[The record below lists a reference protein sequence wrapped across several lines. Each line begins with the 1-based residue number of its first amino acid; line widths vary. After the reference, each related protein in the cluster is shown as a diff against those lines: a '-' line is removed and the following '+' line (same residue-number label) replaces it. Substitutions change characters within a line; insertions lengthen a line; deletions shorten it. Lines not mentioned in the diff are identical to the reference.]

1 MSGYDSAL
9 SIFSPDGHVFQ
20 VEYASEAV
28 RRGTCAVG
36 VKGKSTVVLGCEK
49 RTTLKL
55 QDPRITPSKICKID
69 NHALL
74 AFAGLNADARI
85 LVDKARVE
93 AQSHRLTLE
102 DSVSI
107 DYLTKYVASVQ
118 QKYTQSGG
126 VRPFGVATIIAGFD
140 ANDNEPKLYQTEP
153 SGIYNAWKAHAIGR
167 SSKTVREFL
176 EKNYEEGMDDEKT
189 IKLTIKSLLEVV
201 QTGAKNIEVSVLKP
215 GDTIEKLSV
224 EEIKKYV
231 EEIETEKEAE
241 AEKKKPRSSD
251 D

>member
-28 RRGTCAVG
+28 KRGTCAVG
-36 VKGKSTVVLGCEK
+36 VKGKESVVLGCEK

-102 DSVSI
+102 DAVSI
-107 DYLTKYVASVQ
+107 EYLTKYVAGVQ

-126 VRPFGVATIIAGFD
+126 VRPFGIATIIAGFD
-140 ANDNEPKLYQTEP
+140 SNDTVPKLYQTEP
-153 SGIYNAWKAHAIGR
+153 SGVYNAWKAHAIGR

-176 EKNYEEGMDDEKT
+176 EKHYEEDLSDEQT
-189 IKLTIKSLLEVV
+189 VKLTIKSLLEVV
-201 QTGAKNIEVSVLKP
+201 QTGAKNIEVSVLKT
-215 GDTIEKLSV
+215 GNVIKTLTVD
-224 EEIKKYV
+224 EIKTYV
-231 EEIETEKEAE
+231 DEIEAEKAAE
-241 AEKKKPRSSD
+241 AEKKKKPRD
-251 D
+251 

>member
-1 MSGYDSAL
+1 MK
-9 SIFSPDGHVFQ
+9 
-20 VEYASEAV
+20 
-28 RRGTCAVG
+28 RGTCAVG
-36 VKGKSTVVLGCEK
+36 VKGKSVVVLGCEK

-102 DSVSI
+102 DAALI
-107 DYLTKYVASVQ
+107 EYLTKYVAGVQ

-126 VRPFGVATIIAGFD
+126 VRPFGIATIIAGFD
-140 ANDNEPKLYQTEP
+140 TNDTVPKLYQTEP
-153 SGIYNAWKAHAIGR
+153 SGVYNAWKAHAIGR
-167 SSKTVREFL
+167 SSKTVRDFL
-176 EKNYEEGMDDEKT
+176 EKHYTEELSDEDT

-201 QTGAKNIEVSVLKP
+201 QTGAKNIEVSVLRPHNVVNKL
-215 GDTIEKLSV
+215 DFEDVKRYVDAIEA
-224 EEIKKYV
+224 
-231 EEIETEKEAE
+231 EKEQE
-241 AEKKKPRSSD
+241 AEKKKPKSRS
-251 D
+251 